1 MFNSLRQR
9 LSTLFPQEQLQQHRS
24 MSLLNIPNERMKMK
38 KDQEMKKNFNDDIN
52 FTPKKLPKH
61 SQDKI
66 ETHNKKSLE

>member
-1 MFNSLRQR
+1 
-9 LSTLFPQEQLQQHRS
+9 